1 MKKIINTIIFLSIM
15 FFFNPNALAETKKDC
30 SQYSTKTLTGL
41 NDYMRC
47 KKGLPPLKNNFF
59 KSLKLK
65 SKNSKDSVPKKSCNE
80 YSSKTLTGLAAKI
93 NCIRKKNDIK
103 NKVN

>member
-41 NDYMRC
+41 MDRMKCNRGEPVAER
-47 KKGLPPLKNNFF
+47 KK
-59 KSLKLK
+59 
-65 SKNSKDSVPKKSCNE
+65 PKKFSDLNHLKPKKTPITRWFYQFANHPSSCH
-80 YSSKTLTGLAAKI
+80 YLSSLSL
-93 NCIRKKNDIK
+93 R
-103 NKVN
+103 